1 VSIPCDASGRIPT
14 AADVA
19 VAEALAE
26 VDAVAVCDA
35 VEVAEAA
42 DDALGD
48 GDTSLEGPAGRA
60 IKTTAIRI
68 AATATTPRAIQALR

>member
-1 VSIPCDASGRIPT
+1 MPCDASGLTPT

-19 VAEALAE
+19 EALVE

-42 DDALGD
+42 DDALGG
-48 GDTSLEGPAGRA
+48 GDTWLDGPAGRA
-60 IKTTAIRI
+60 SNTTPIRI
-68 AATATTPRAIQALR
+68 AATAITPMAIQPLR